1 MRMID
6 PMVFEREIANL
17 LVAYP
22 ELADDEVL
30 RHDMLE
36 GSTDLFDGLSRLV
49 RQIGETEAL
58 AAGNADYV
66 MALKARNARL
76 ERRTEAFRRLIF
88 KLMEAA
94 SLRKAELASA
104 TLSIRA
110 GTPKVVVTDEEVDR
124 LLLRIKRGTQVFGA
138 HLRFGTIL

>member
-104 TLSIRA
+104 TLSIRTGHA
-110 GTPKVVVTDEEVDR
+110 QGRRHQRGAVDR
-124 LLLRIKRGTQVFGA
+124 PLCAHQARTQ
-138 HLRFGTIL
+138 